1 MKPPACELREVWVA
15 YGKTPALRGVS
26 LQVEQGELL
35 GLFGHNGAGKSTLL
49 RTLLGL
55 VSVQSGEVFVEG
67 VPVHQRYPPHLRQR
81 IGYVPQILRVDAGA
95 PVSARDVV
103 MMGQYAQIGWGRLPS
118 WQHHEAANR
127 ALQAMGIAHLADKPF
142 GHLSGGE
149 QQRVLLARALAQS
162 PRLLLMDE
170 PTNSVDW
177 QFVRD
182 LRKLIREVHEANAL
196 TTIVV
201 SHDAPFLAALCD
213 RVVLMEGGKTLAEMP
228 ASALLTWVGQEFV

>member
-1 MKPPACELREVWVA
+1 MKPSACELREVWVA

-26 LQVEQGELL
+26 LRVEQGELL

-55 VSVQSGEVFVEG
+55 VPVQSGEVFVEG
-67 VPVHQRYPPHLRQR
+67 VPVQKRYPPHLRQR
-81 IGYVPQILRVDAGA
+81 IGYVPQILRVDAGV

-118 WQHHEAANR
+118 RQHHKAANR
-127 ALQAMGIAHLADKPF
+127 ALQAMGIAPLADKPF

-149 QQRVLLARALAQS
+149 QQRLLLARALAQS
-162 PRLLLMDE
+162 PHLLLMDE

-182 LRKLIREVHEANAL
+182 LAKLIREVHETNAL

-201 SHDAPFLAALCD
+201 SHDAPFLALLCD

-228 ASALLTWVGQEFV
+228 ASALLKWVEQEFV

>member
-1 MKPPACELREVWVA
+1 MKLLACELRQVWVS
-15 YGKTPALRGVS
+15 YGRTPALRGVS
-26 LQVEQGELL
+26 LQVEEGELL

-55 VSVQSGEVFVEG
+55 VPIQSGQAIVRG
-67 VPVHQRYPPHLRQR
+67 VPVQNGYPPHLRHQ
-81 IGYVPQILRVDAGA
+81 IGYVPQVLRADPSA

-118 WQHHEAANR
+118 RQHNERANQ
-127 ALQAMGIAHLADKPF
+127 ALQAMGITHLADKPF
-142 GHLSGGE
+142 GRLSGGE

-162 PRLLLMDE
+162 PHLLLMDE

-182 LRKLIREVHEANAL
+182 LTKLIRKVHDTNAL

-201 SHDAPFLAALCD
+201 SHDAPFLAQLCD
-213 RVVLMEGGKTLAEMP
+213 RVVIIEAGQTLLELP
-228 ASALLTWVGQEFV
+228 ASALLKWVEQELA

>member
-1 MKPPACELREVWVA
+1 MTPPACELREVWVA

-35 GLFGHNGAGKSTLL
+35 GLFGHNGAGKSALL

-201 SHDAPFLAALCD
+201 SHDAPFLAGLCD

>member
-1 MKPPACELREVWVA
+1 MKQAACELRQVWVS

-26 LQVEQGELL
+26 LQVAQGELL

-49 RTLLGL
+49 RTVLGL
-55 VSVQSGEVFVEG
+55 VPVQSGEVFVDG
-67 VPVHQRYPPHLRQR
+67 VPVQKKHLLRLRQQ

-103 MMGQYAQIGWGRLPS
+103 MMGQYARIGWGRLPS
-118 WQHHEAANR
+118 RQHHEVAYR
-127 ALQAMGIAHLADKPF
+127 ALQAMGVAHLADKPF

-177 QFVRD
+177 QFVRE
-182 LRKLIREVHEANAL
+182 LARLIREVHEANVL

-201 SHDAPFLAALCD
+201 SHDAPFLARLCD
-213 RVVLMEGGKTLAEMP
+213 RVVLMEGGEILGEMP
-228 ASALLTWVGQEFV
+228 ASLLWKRVEQEFV

>member
-1 MKPPACELREVWVA
+1 MKLPACELRHVWA
-15 YGKTPALRGVS
+15 SYGKTPVLRGVS
-26 LQVEQGELL
+26 LQVARGELL

-49 RTLLGL
+49 RAILGL
-55 VSVQSGEVFVEG
+55 VPVQSGEVLVDG
-67 VPVHQRYPPHLRQR
+67 VPVRRPHLLPLRQR

-95 PVSARDVV
+95 PVSAWDVV
-103 MMGQYAQIGWGRLPS
+103 MMGQYARIGWGRLPS
-118 WQHHEAANR
+118 REHEKAANR
-127 ALQAMGIAHLADKPF
+127 ALQAMGVAYLADKPF

-177 QFVRD
+177 QFVRE
-182 LRKLIREVHEANAL
+182 LARLIREVHEANAL

-201 SHDAPFLAALCD
+201 SHDAPFLARLCD
-213 RVVLMEGGKTLAEMP
+213 RVVLMGGGEIRGETTGH
-228 ASALLTWVGQEFV
+228 ALLKQLGQEFL

>member
-1 MKPPACELREVWVA
+1 MKQPACELRQVWIS

-26 LQVEQGELL
+26 LQVAPGELL

-49 RTLLGL
+49 RAVLGL
-55 VSVQSGEVFVEG
+55 VPVQSGELLVDG
-67 VPVHQRYPPHLRQR
+67 VPVQKRHLLRLRQR
-81 IGYVPQILRVDAGA
+81 IGYVPQMLRVDAGA

-103 MMGQYAQIGWGRLPS
+103 MMGQYAQLGWGRFPS
-118 WQHHEAANR
+118 EEHKQTADR

-170 PTNSVDW
+170 PTSSVDW
-177 QFVRD
+177 QFVRE
-182 LRKLIREVHEANAL
+182 LAGLIRQVHEANHL

-201 SHDAPFLAALCD
+201 SHDAPFLARLCD
-213 RVVLMEGGKTLAEMP
+213 RVLLMEAGEILGELP
-228 ASALLTWVGQEFV
+228 ASALLKRVEQEFG

>member
-35 GLFGHNGAGKSTLL
+35 GLFGHNGAGKSALL

-67 VPVHQRYPPHLRQR
+67 VPIHQRYPPHLRQR

-201 SHDAPFLAALCD
+201 SHDAPFLAGLCD

>member
-1 MKPPACELREVWVA
+1 MTPPACELREVWVA

-35 GLFGHNGAGKSTLL
+35 GLFGHNGAGKSALL

-67 VPVHQRYPPHLRQR
+67 VPIHQRYPPHLRQR

-201 SHDAPFLAALCD
+201 SHDAPFLAGLCD

>member
-35 GLFGHNGAGKSTLL
+35 GLFGHNGAGKSALL

-201 SHDAPFLAALCD
+201 SHDAPFLAGLCD

>member
-201 SHDAPFLAALCD
+201 SHDAPFLAGLCD